1 MLCSWKI
8 LLVGMLL
15 VAGCQADTIER
26 YPYHTH
32 DDDDDDDGLD
42 LDWDIDGDIDLE
54 ADADLDVDVDVD
66 VNADFDIA
74 SKIGDAFNRVTD
86 RVTDATRGSIIITN
100 DPHRNTYTTRPT
112 DRPTRTLRPTRTPR
126 PTTRPTRTTRPTTR
140 PTPTPRPTTRPTRPT
155 RTTRPTTRP
164 PRTTRPTTDGTRRP
178 DRTEPRDRS
187 DNGNTGNA
195 NTNGSTET
203 RDNTNANTNTN
214 GNTSANTDTSGSG
227 AGGNSRSERPLTVEV
242 GELFQLT
249 ESGTS
254 TTLAVEDEDGNAVH
268 GALLR
273 LDGNSLRK
281 LFLVRALDEHHLVV
295 RSTAGTRRVPLTGRE
310 SRVEWELEHEAT
322 KVTLNIEEGLVA
334 DHLSAHIAVKLH
346 LVTVSGTRL
355 ISTARTANIAL
366 LDGRGTV
373 AFVLQGAD
381 ARLSFSSG
389 CYRWGVESLSS
400 NRVMFGDEFGARC
413 R

>member
-1 MLCSWKI
+1 MVLLCSWKI
-8 LLVGMLL
+8 LLAGMLL

-32 DDDDDDDGLD
+32 EDDDDDDDFD

-54 ADADLDVDVDVD
+54 AEADLDVDVDVD

-100 DPHRNTYTTRPT
+100 DPHRNTYTPRPT

-164 PRTTRPTTDGTRRP
+164 TRTPRPTTDGAQRP

-187 DNGNTGNA
+187 GNDNASNTDT
-195 NTNGSTET
+195 NTNGSTDT
-203 RDNTNANTNTN
+203 NSNTN
-214 GNTSANTDTSGSG
+214 TSGSG
-227 AGGNSRSERPLTVEV
+227 AGGNSGGARALTVEV
-242 GELFQLT
+242 GELFHLT
-249 ESGTS
+249 ETGTS
-254 TTLAVEDEDGNAVH
+254 TTLAVENAAGNAVQ

-273 LDGNSLRK
+273 LDHSSLRK
-281 LFLVRALDEHHLVV
+281 LFLVRELDEHYLVV
-295 RSTAGTRRVPLTGRE
+295 RSTAGTRRMPLTGRE
-310 SRVEWELEHEAT
+310 SRVEWELEHEGAE
-322 KVTLNIEEGLVA
+322 VRLDIEGGLVP
-334 DHLSAHIAVKLH
+334 DHLSANVAVKLH

-366 LDGRGTV
+366 RNGRGSVT
-373 AFVLQGAD
+373 FILQGAD
-381 ARLSFSSG
+381 ARLSFRSG

-400 NRVMFGDEFGARC
+400 NRVMFGAEFGARC

>member
-8 LLVGMLL
+8 LLAGMLL

-32 DDDDDDDGLD
+32 EDDDDDDDFD

-54 ADADLDVDVDVD
+54 AEADLDVDVDVD

-164 PRTTRPTTDGTRRP
+164 TRTTRPTTDGTRRP
-178 DRTEPRDRS
+178 DRAEPRDRDRDRDRD
-187 DNGNTGNA
+187 DNTNQNA
-195 NTNGSTET
+195 NTNGSTDSNT
-203 RDNTNANTNTN
+203 NTNTNAN
-214 GNTSANTDTSGSG
+214 TSGSG
-227 AGGNSRSERPLTVEV
+227 AGGNSSGARPLTVEV
-242 GELFQLT
+242 GELFHLT
-249 ESGTS
+249 ETGTS
-254 TTLAVEDEDGNAVH
+254 TTLAVEDAAGNAVQ

-273 LDGNSLRK
+273 LDNSSLRK
-281 LFLVRALDEHHLVV
+281 LFLVRELDAHYLVV
-295 RSTAGTRRVPLTGRE
+295 RSTAGTRRLPLTGRE
-310 SRVEWELEHEAT
+310 SRVEWELEHEGT
-322 KVTLNIEEGLVA
+322 KVTLGIDGGLVP
-334 DHLSAHIAVKLH
+334 DHLSANIAVKLH

-355 ISTARTANIAL
+355 VSTVRTANIAMH
-366 LDGRGTV
+366 DGRSSVT
-373 AFVLQGAD
+373 FILQGAD
-381 ARLSFSSG
+381 AGLSFRSG

-400 NRVMFGDEFGARC
+400 NRVMFGAEFGARC